1 MKQSLSGPE
10 HTVRQLF
17 DSHFHQLVISAFRYV
32 NDYQQA
38 EDIVQDVFVKVWQ
51 QFDVFEP
58 VENKKSYLFAA
69 VKNSCLNYLR
79 HLKVQQRFSA
89 DAGETLMAAEKSP
102 EDHKTGEEDR
112 HRIHTAVSR
121 LPDPWREAFVRSKY
135 DSLKY
140 HEIAGEMR
148 ISQKTVEKYIS
159 KALQFLRHELRDLLA
174 GILILIFLIVK
185 NIFPNL

>member
-10 HTVRQLF
+10 LTVKELF
-17 DSHFHQLVISAFRYV
+17 DTHFHHLVISAFRYV

-79 HLKVQQRFSA
+79 HLKVQQKFSA
-89 DAGETLMAAEKSP
+89 GAGEALQAAEKSP
-102 EDHKTGEEDR
+102 EEHTSVEEDG

-121 LPDPWREAFVRSKY
+121 LPDHWREAFVLSKY

-140 HEIAGEMR
+140 HEIAGEMK

-159 KALQFLRHELRDLLA
+159 KALQVLRHELRDLLT
-174 GILILIFLIVK
+174 GILILIALFAI

>member
-1 MKQSLSGPE
+1 MPE
-10 HTVRQLF
+10 KKI
-17 DSHFHQLVISAFRYV
+17 DAVISFYRKNYQSFVGYV
-32 NDYQQA
+32 RSLIADNSARDG

-69 VKNSCLNYLR
+69 VKNSCLNYMR
-79 HLKVQQRFSA
+79 HLKVQRKFA
-89 DAGETLMAAEKSP
+89 AEAGETRMDVEKSP
-102 EDHKTGEEDR
+102 EEHKTGEEDR

-121 LPDPWREAFVRSKY
+121 LPDPWREALVLSKY

-159 KALQFLRHELRDLLA
+159 KALQFLRHELRDLLT
-174 GILILIFLIVK
+174 GLLILISMIVK